1 MEKLRGWK
9 DLGVVDTI
17 YEEDLEDFSASP
29 SLSPPLS
36 IPPTPLHSTVRAWNE
51 IPSNKIFILIPTI
64 QIYPEVLPQDP
75 LAARSGYLK
84 RQLDKLSEITLS
96 PLLNITAE
104 TFTLVADFCYG
115 LHVVITPFN
124 VAALRVAAELLEMTE
139 TKGCAAADG
148 ENLRQKTEEYFCWA
162 VALSREYVLIVFR
175 SCLSLL
181 PEAETT
187 AALASR
193 CVEALSL
200 LDDGDS
206 VMSCT
211 EDLKRVRAEDFQI
224 VIESMHCRLT
234 ANHDLLY
241 RIVDLYVK
249 EHGGELTNEQ
259 KTRIC
264 NSIDCTK
271 LSSHLLMHAVQNPTM
286 PLRFVVQAMFIDQL
300 NTRHSLIPASD
311 HHRPRHRH
319 RTTTTLGAI
328 LQRDAALRQAEQLKA
343 SMDATTSRI
352 QTLEKELDGM
362 KKLLHESA
370 NAGIDLQS
378 DRSASF
384 RFSSENKIE
393 RDDKGSVSFGGFRT
407 FPRRERIGGASSS
420 SGGSG
425 DGISERVEKKF
436 GRKLISRLKN
446 AFRSS
451 KKNSESGAPSKVV
464 KVVGD
469 GGEEFGNGD
478 VTVIKK
484 DAPFHQRSRSLG

>member
-17 YEEDLEDFSASP
+17 YEEDLEDFSTSP

-36 IPPTPLHSTVRAWNE
+36 IPPTPLHSTVQAWSLARGCE
-51 IPSNKIFILIPTI
+51 TDVLIHI
-64 QIYPEVLPQDP
+64 DGSSFYLHKDP

-311 HHRPRHRH
+311 HHRHRTT
-319 RTTTTLGAI
+319 TTTTLGAI
-328 LQRDAALRQAEQLKA
+328 LQRDAALRQAAQLKA

-352 QTLEKELDGM
+352 QTLEKELDGI

-451 KKNSESGAPSKVV
+451 KRNSESGAPSKVV

-484 DAPFHQRSRSLG
+484 DAPSHQRSRSLG